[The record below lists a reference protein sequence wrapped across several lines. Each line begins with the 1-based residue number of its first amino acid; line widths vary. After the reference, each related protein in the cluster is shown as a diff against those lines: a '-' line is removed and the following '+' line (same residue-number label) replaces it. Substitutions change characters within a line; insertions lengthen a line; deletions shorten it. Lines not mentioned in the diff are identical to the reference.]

1 VYQIENSRQVLESG
15 RRLQMVKGRLPGV
28 ARNVVLLGITSMF
41 TDISAE
47 MVNTILP
54 LYLVFT
60 LGLAPLQ
67 FGVIDGIYQGGSVLV
82 RIASGF
88 ISDRWR
94 SPKLIAASGYALS
107 AITKPAFLLA
117 HGAASVTGLII
128 LDRIGKGIRTAPR
141 DALISQSS
149 QPGDLG
155 IAFGVH
161 RALDTAGAMIGPL
174 LAFGLLLLTPNSF
187 DAVFVVSFCIALIG
201 LGVLTLLVRDQP
213 DVEAEKSQTPT
224 QPPMETPPQPV
235 PKVSLREALG
245 VLAEPRFRV
254 VVIVGS
260 ALGLFTVSDAFVYLV
275 LQRRFEF
282 AIGYFPLLYVATAL
296 VYMLLAVP
304 FGHLADRFGRGRIF
318 VAGYLVLAVV
328 YASLLLPAL
337 GPAQVLISLGLLG
350 AYYAMTD
357 GVLSALSSGMLPP
370 HVLGSGLGIMASA
383 TGVTRLLASVLFGL
397 AWTFWDIQGAVG
409 VFLVAL
415 LVCALPAAVLLGRR
429 NEQLTHA

>member
-15 RRLQMVKGRLPGV
+15 RRLRLVKGRLPGV
-28 ARNVVLLGITSMF
+28 ARNVVLLGLTSMF

-67 FGVIDGIYQGGSVLV
+67 FGIIDGIYQGGSVLV

-88 ISDRWR
+88 VSDRWR
-94 SPKLIAASGYALS
+94 SPKLVAASGYALS
-107 AITKPAFLLA
+107 AITKPAFVLA
-117 HGAASVTGLII
+117 HGAAPLTGLII

-141 DALISQSS
+141 DALISQSTR
-149 QPGDLG
+149 PADLG

-174 LAFGLLLLTPNSF
+174 LAFFLLLLTPNSF

-201 LGVLTLLVRDQP
+201 LGVLALFVRDQP
-213 DVEAEKSQTPT
+213 ELEVENPL
-224 QPPMETPPQPV
+224 PLPQQ
-235 PKVSLREALG
+235 PKVSLREALS
-245 VLAEPRFRV
+245 VLMEPRFRV

-260 ALGLFTVSDAFVYLV
+260 ALGLFTISDAFVYLV
-275 LQRRFEF
+275 LQRRFDF

-296 VYMLLAVP
+296 IYMLLAVP

-318 VAGYLVLAVV
+318 IAGYLVLAVV

-337 GPAQVLISLGLLG
+337 GPVQVLISLGLLG

-357 GVLSALSSGMLPP
+357 GVLSALSSGLLPP
-370 HVLGSGLGIMASA
+370 HVLGSGLGIVASA

-397 AWTFWDIQGAVG
+397 AWTLWDVQGAVG

-415 LVCALPAAVLLGRR
+415 LVCALMAALLLGRQPGR
-429 NEQLTHA
+429 PVHE

>member
-1 VYQIENSRQVLESG
+1 MYQIENSRQVLDSG
-15 RRLQMVKGRLPGV
+15 RRLRLARGRLPGV
-28 ARNVVLLGITSMF
+28 ARNVVLLGLTSMF

-67 FGVIDGIYQGGSVLV
+67 FGIIDGIYQGGSVLV

-88 ISDRWR
+88 LSDRWR

-107 AITKPAFLLA
+107 ALTKPAFLLA
-117 HGAASVTGLII
+117 HGAASLTGLIV

-141 DALISQSS
+141 DALISHSTK
-149 QPGDLG
+149 PGDLG

-174 LAFGLLLLTPNSF
+174 LAFFLLLLAPNSF

-201 LGVLTLLVRDQP
+201 LGVLALFVRDVS
-213 DVEAEKSQTPT
+213 DVEAEKSPT
-224 QPPMETPPQPV
+224 RPTISV
-235 PKVSLREALG
+235 REALG

-254 VVIVGS
+254 VVLVGS
-260 ALGLFTVSDAFVYLV
+260 ALGLFTISDAFVYLV

-282 AIGYFPLLYVATAL
+282 GIGYFPLLYVATAL
-296 VYMLLAVP
+296 IYVVLAVP

-337 GPAQVLISLGLLG
+337 GPIQVLISLGLLG
-350 AYYAMTD
+350 TYYAMTD
-357 GVLSALSSGMLPP
+357 GVLSALTSGMLPA
-370 HVLGSGLGIMASA
+370 HVVGTGLGIVASA
-383 TGVTRLLASVLFGL
+383 TGVTRLFASVLFGL
-397 AWTFWDIQGAVG
+397 AWTLWDIQGAVSA
-409 VFLVAL
+409 FLVAL
-415 LVCALPAAVLLGRR
+415 LAFALVAAVLLGRR
-429 NEQLTHA
+429 KDPLVHE